1 MNNTVVEINPI
12 NENLIVERE
21 REIENI
27 HKGVQEISE
36 LFTDMALL
44 VTQQGETIN
53 SIQDNIEASANNTEK
68 AVIQLNKA
76 KKYQSKYRVRSFY
89 CFIII
94 FIILLI
100 IIIIMISK

>member
-27 HKGVQEISE
+27 VQEISE

-100 IIIIMISK
+100 VIIIMISK

>member
-12 NENLIVERE
+12 NENLIIERE

-53 SIQDNIEASANNTEK
+53 SIQDNIETSANNTEK
-68 AVIQLNKA
+68 AVIQLNKT
-76 KKYQSKYRVRSFY
+76 KKYQSKYRIRSLY

-100 IIIIMISK
+100 VIIIVFNK

>member
-1 MNNTVVEINPI
+1 MNNIVVEINPI
-12 NENLIVERE
+12 NENLIVE

-53 SIQDNIEASANNTEK
+53 SIQDN
-68 AVIQLNKA
+68 
-76 KKYQSKYRVRSFY
+76 F
-89 CFIII
+89 I
-94 FIILLI
+94 FIKNIYIYTL
-100 IIIIMISK
+100 

>member
-1 MNNTVVEINPI
+1 MNNIVVEINPI

-76 KKYQSKYRVRSFY
+76 KKYQSKYRIRSLY
-89 CFIII
+89 CFIIM

-100 IIIIMISK
+100 VIIIVINK

>member
-94 FIILLI
+94 LFSLFCYLFKII
-100 IIIIMISK
+100 

>member
-12 NENLIVERE
+12 NENLIIERE

-76 KKYQSKYRVRSFY
+76 KKYQSKYRIRSLY

-100 IIIIMISK
+100 VIIIVFNK

>member
-76 KKYQSKYRVRSFY
+76 KKYQSKYHVRSFY

-100 IIIIMISK
+100 VIIIMISK

>member
-12 NENLIVERE
+12 NENLIIERE

-68 AVIQLNKA
+68 AVIQLNKT
-76 KKYQSKYRVRSFY
+76 KKYQSKYRIRSLY

-100 IIIIMISK
+100 VIIIVFNK

>member
-53 SIQDNIEASANNTEK
+53 SIQDNIEASANNTER

-76 KKYQSKYRVRSFY
+76 KKYQSKYRIRS
-89 CFIII
+89 
-94 FIILLI
+94 
-100 IIIIMISK
+100 